1 MVCLTFYI
9 KYTHGSN
16 MHALVMHACM
26 ALLQIYKSHM
36 QENKVLQQETPC
48 YEEVENRRG
57 NISIAMR
64 DNPSYSVPVVK

>member
-1 MVCLTFYI
+1 MVCLIFCI

-16 MHALVMHACM
+16 MHVLVMHA
-26 ALLQIYKSHM
+26 YKSHM
-36 QENKVLQQETPC
+36 QENADKVLQQETPC

>member
-16 MHALVMHACM
+16 MNVLV
-26 ALLQIYKSHM
+26 IRVYKSHM
-36 QENKVLQQETPC
+36 QENADKVLQQETLC
-48 YEEVENRRG
+48 YGEVENRRG
-57 NISIAMR
+57 NISIAVR